1 VKNNYLC
8 SMRCPLC
15 GSRLMV
21 AENIYGWYVICENE
35 CNVDDGILIFSSR
48 RLAIKNFRL
57 NGSNVMRDDMSNL
70 TVVGF
75 TQCSMAVRVST
86 TY

>member
-1 VKNNYLC
+1 MKNNYLC

-35 CNVDDGILIFSSR
+35 CNASDGIAILSSR
-48 RLAIKNFRL
+48 RLAIKHFRL
-57 NGSNVMRDDMSNL
+57 FGNNVMLEDIGDL
-70 TVVGF
+70 TVVGY
-75 TQCSMAVRVST
+75 TA
-86 TY
+86 Y